1 MTNIEQLMQDS
12 EVMRML
18 KLGNPERSKNFN
30 APELAVG
37 LFDIERQLKDPLETA
52 IYNSPDPNGTIAS
65 FDTALMLNNLGIDM
79 PSAHK
84 MAKMG
89 FSSSITGI
97 DTRDKNYWEALKTT
111 AQHSHWQDMK
121 GITTS
126 LYRITGNRDFLEL
139 ANGYDGKIRTNP
151 VSNTYGEMGD
161 LVLDSVQPAMSS
173 MKFMATTAL
182 LSWIPGGVA
191 NKVWGPAVAK
201 TIAQGGGLAANA
213 VNWFSTGY
221 SQAGDVLYNVMQME
235 DAEGNKL
242 PWDSPIGG
250 ILFHSLA
257 GLMGLVE
264 LGSME
269 MFPWYKQLKTRFTDR
284 ELVKHIERGL
294 LAATRSF
301 LWKGGAGTISEGG
314 EEGLQTGLGIG
325 FENALKAMAN
335 KDGSDFEL
343 TSFGDTIDEAAKA
356 TLEAGKSMFL
366 TSFLTAG
373 LGQGVYSMRL
383 RASAKKNFLS
393 SKDSIPIDSMFV
405 GVPKHTNEQTEVGVS
420 TGPLEPIRVVN
431 VGTHLAPVDD
441 VELKK
446 AARAKANGA
455 EAMEVVVQDMLPVES
470 EDQLSILHRAAIAT
484 EAKIIGDSILG
495 FTSEEDLDRA
505 TYLLAPNTEAVEKSE
520 NGMKVTVRGEDGRLS
535 RLSLELVGEGQE
547 ATDPDISYIDD
558 PKAPYSLSAMTTE
571 RALEWQERQL
581 IKESL
586 GDIVSHTGGRISTT
600 DFEANVDAV
609 KLVAETLEI
618 PTDQMLRENLVFKL
632 EKASPK
638 GERGYIENVSIE
650 GKKRYTIHVSEK
662 ADATTILHEVGHFMR
677 GTASKEQLA
686 GFTSY
691 YGKGHDAVW
700 LEDIDKVGDQYVV
713 NGKHFE
719 TFDEAKR
726 LVEANEEAFADDFV
740 AYLRTGE
747 APTEGLRNIF
757 RRMKAVLQRFV
768 REFGYQLDPA
778 VKQAFDRLLGGG
790 PHDIKG
796 SFGTI
801 PSDAEG
807 NTLFQ
812 GVEGGQRLKEL
823 REAEPIELLGTEI
836 FSEEDIQRAHADIE
850 KHDTPLWKELKKKA
864 LEYGKH
870 LRGSYPSHDG
880 DVIVNR
886 DSIKELLI
894 HDFKNIEHL
903 QSIAAIP
910 SLISNSIHIATRPN
924 HNSHSP
930 IKEFD
935 YHVAGLRIGGT
946 DYTVKSV
953 ISKTVTGKRYYDH
966 KLTVIEKGELMD
978 LVSALSSTA
987 LQDTNSP
994 ISTMN
999 DKRLVSV
1006 LQDANSKKLFQLAP
1020 PAGSPEYGKLAENAH
1035 SALRNPDGTLKVF
1048 YHGSDVRLE
1057 DYDPN
1062 KLGFMTGSPTAEGGF
1077 FFTEDEEVAQEYA
1090 ELAVEARPLREDQYR
1105 LEAEMEVLRER
1116 ESELW
1121 KRHRNDEITEDDYW
1135 QLEEEL
1141 DEEIEVVRLAIDKIM
1156 VALAT
1161 GDLYDWD
1168 PYTEPVV
1175 NKVIVSVPRVL
1186 EVEGDVSIRDTI
1198 EQARKD
1204 GYDAVYFKDIEDSPY
1219 GTVANNLAV
1228 FNPEHIHSLPYSQ
1241 DVSSDPNGSEQ
1252 SLQDALYQLDE
1263 AQLAETSP
1271 WRNRSEIIVRDPGQI
1286 KSVTNIGIR
1295 DSANPNILFQPAPPI
1310 GSDDFIKWFGDS
1322 KIVDELGNPQKV
1334 YHGSATKILEFSH
1347 RYGSLNTHAE
1357 DGLEGF
1363 FFTPAFDTAEMYAE
1377 AAMPPRILL
1386 LREER
1391 KGILSEFKSQG
1402 ISPYTRFLDPN
1413 FEHPLLD
1420 RLEEVENSIVE
1431 AEDAQQRGT
1440 QSWEPTIIGAY
1451 LRIENP
1457 KIITVGRET
1466 SFIEDIRNAKDKGHD
1481 GIIFKDPA
1489 ENDPDYI
1496 VAFEDV
1502 QIGVVEHYMSSNGYS
1517 TPEKTFKG
1525 GDVVSYD
1532 GIDYIRHDPGFEYS
1546 KEALDGI
1553 AAGVQ
1558 RDIDRISEQSKYQYT
1573 FDFLEEQPKAPE
1585 NRSGKDDLYYGDRG
1599 RDYRGYSNIRG
1610 WDGSEESPTIDGDWK
1625 RFRKIDFTGLSIRSS
1640 EDVAKLF
1647 SIYRNPQVEFFHLI
1661 LTKKDLEGSTIV
1673 RHHALTSGLPGFA
1686 IAVTPQFPV
1695 DIQAIMKDSGADGYY
1710 MVHNH
1715 PSGRIDPSPDDMNVT
1730 KRYEQSIAG
1739 LNGHIIL
1746 DHNAYTVIDPDMFV
1760 HTKNTSGFHE
1770 ILGRKPIAEV
1780 SFSSDGIAEYA
1791 LKMMTERKS
1800 LLIYLNNQGKV
1811 LSAEPADAIDVED
1824 TYKKALEDSY
1834 TFTIYVT
1841 RDKKEYKR
1849 VLDEQLRI
1857 SFENGRLFT
1866 DVIHLDG
1873 DKITSAALKN
1883 ENGMQAA
1890 PWTEYY
1896 LKNNIDSMKQFV
1908 FEGTRLYQ
1916 LSDDSK
1922 QLLLESRKR
1931 DVMEAVRN
1939 FYWIPEQV
1947 VHEYAGEEWADNEI
1961 RFRKHLKDYPWIL
1974 EEARKF
1980 SDTDEFL
1987 EHLQTSTDMGEY
1999 RWVLED
2005 ELWFKRVHAYSRI
2018 MSPKDKDSQF
2028 IRFHTGTDKALIE
2041 LGRRLRGYEDVQL
2054 KRNSNRRNYR
2064 GDHVV
2069 FRWGAFKGVSPV
2081 GETSRC

>member
-1 MTNIEQLMQDS
+1 
-12 EVMRML
+12 
-18 KLGNPERSKNFN
+18 
-30 APELAVG
+30 
-37 LFDIERQLKDPLETA
+37 
-52 IYNSPDPNGTIAS
+52 IAS

-89 FSSSITGI
+89 FSSSATGI

-201 TIAQGGGLAANA
+201 TLAQGGGLAANA

-257 GLMGLVE
+257 GLMGMVE

-284 ELVKHIERGL
+284 ELVKHIERGF

-301 LWKGGAGTISEGG
+301 LWKGTAGTISEGG

-335 KDGSDFEL
+335 KDGSGFEL
-343 TSFGDTIDEAAKA
+343 TSFGDTIGEAAKA
-356 TLEAGKSMFL
+356 TLDAGKSMFL

-405 GVPKHTNEQTEVGVS
+405 GVPKHTIEQTEDGVS

-431 VGTHLAPVDD
+431 VGTHLAPVDEI
-441 VELKK
+441 ELKK
-446 AARAKANGA
+446 AARAKVNGA
-455 EAMEVVVQDMLPVES
+455 EAMEVVVQNMLPMES
-470 EDQLSILHRAAIAT
+470 EDQLSMLHRAAIAT
-484 EAKIIGDSILG
+484 DAKIIDDSILG
-495 FTSEEDLDRA
+495 FTSEEDLNRA
-505 TYLLAPNTEAVEKSE
+505 AYLLSPNTEAVEKSAS
-520 NGMKVTVRGEDGRLS
+520 GMKVTVRGEDGRLS

-571 RALEWQERQL
+571 RALEWQERQM

-586 GDIVSHTGGRISTT
+586 GDIVSHTGGRISTA
-600 DFEANVDAV
+600 DLEANVDAV
-609 KLVAETLEI
+609 KLVAETLDI

-650 GKKRYTIHVSEK
+650 GKRRYTIHVSEK

-713 NGKHFE
+713 NGKHFD

-740 AYLRTGE
+740 AYLRTGQ
-747 APTEGLRNIF
+747 APTEDLRNIF

-790 PHDIKG
+790 PQGIKG

-910 SLISNSIHIATRPN
+910 SLISNSIHVGSRPN

-1006 LQDANSKKLFQLAP
+1006 LQDANSKTLFQLAP
-1020 PAGSPEYGKLAENAH
+1020 PAGSPEYEKLADNSHA
-1035 SALRNPDGTLKVF
+1035 ALRNPDGTLKVF

-1057 DYDPN
+1057 DYDPS

-1116 ESELW
+1116 ESELRR
-1121 KRHRNDEITEDDYW
+1121 RHRNEEIPEDDYW
-1135 QLEEEL
+1135 QLEDEL

-1186 EVEGDVSIRDTI
+1186 EVEGDVSILGTI

-1204 GYDAVYFKDIEDSPY
+1204 GYDAVYFRDIQDSPY

-1228 FNPEHIHSLPYSQ
+1228 FNPEHIHSIPDSQ
-1241 DVSSDPNGSEQ
+1241 DASGNPNGSEESHQ
-1252 SLQDALYQLDE
+1252 STLYQLDVAKLPE
-1263 AQLAETSP
+1263 ASPWRLFQLEKVESVVTVRDNAPKAIRVYEVSMQPEEMHRMFGADKPAKLELENLDIARATNANPTRVADWQKIYARAMESKGKNGKDLKFSDMRKVNKDGKLMDVPVIALSKGCQRAQVTVERVSNGVLPNETNVEACYGGTCWVNRQFNSKFGAFENMEVRDLLMPTPDNIDNWFKKPSIKEFLTTGPFIREGQMGCSSHAFPILEGHGVSLAET
-1271 WRNRSEIIVRDPGQI
+1271 WLKNIRNLGINQKTIFITAAYAPVTKESYERLLPYKDLFEIHVSISGWFHKNELMTRLAEFKAIRDVGLPVSFRIVTNKDNVANLAMSNQEWLDSQLAKLGIHQDEVLETPYHDDAIKKGQKRSEPTGDYKFICCETG
-1286 KSVTNIGIR
+1286 KCVTCGAECM
-1295 DSANPNILFQPAPPI
+1295 SQ
-1310 GSDDFIKWFGDS
+1310 
-1322 KIVDELGNPQKV
+1322 V
-1334 YHGSATKILEFSH
+1334 
-1347 RYGSLNTHAE
+1347 THHSSE
-1357 DGLEGF
+1357 MTSYERL
-1363 FFTPAFDTAEMYAE
+1363 DT
-1377 AAMPPRILL
+1377 
-1386 LREER
+1386 
-1391 KGILSEFKSQG
+1391 
-1402 ISPYTRFLDPN
+1402 
-1413 FEHPLLD
+1413 
-1420 RLEEVENSIVE
+1420 
-1431 AEDAQQRGT
+1431 
-1440 QSWEPTIIGAY
+1440 
-1451 LRIENP
+1451 
-1457 KIITVGRET
+1457 
-1466 SFIEDIRNAKDKGHD
+1466 DKGS
-1481 GIIFKDPA
+1481 PA
-1489 ENDPDYI
+1489 
-1496 VAFEDV
+1496 
-1502 QIGVVEHYMSSNGYS
+1502 
-1517 TPEKTFKG
+1517 
-1525 GDVVSYD
+1525 VS
-1532 GIDYIRHDPGFEYS
+1532 
-1546 KEALDGI
+1546 
-1553 AAGVQ
+1553 
-1558 RDIDRISEQSKYQYT
+1558 
-1573 FDFLEEQPKAPE
+1573 
-1585 NRSGKDDLYYGDRG
+1585 
-1599 RDYRGYSNIRG
+1599 
-1610 WDGSEESPTIDGDWK
+1610 
-1625 RFRKIDFTGLSIRSS
+1625 TGL
-1640 EDVAKLF
+1640 VPLG
-1647 SIYRNPQVEFFHLI
+1647 
-1661 LTKKDLEGSTIV
+1661 TSTI
-1673 RHHALTSGLPGFA
+1673 
-1686 IAVTPQFPV
+1686 PQ
-1695 DIQAIMKDSGADGYY
+1695 IQ
-1710 MVHNH
+1710 
-1715 PSGRIDPSPDDMNVT
+1715 PSGNSH
-1730 KRYEQSIAG
+1730 
-1739 LNGHIIL
+1739 LNPG
-1746 DHNAYTVIDPDMFV
+1746 
-1760 HTKNTSGFHE
+1760 E
-1770 ILGRKPIAEV
+1770 
-1780 SFSSDGIAEYA
+1780 
-1791 LKMMTERKS
+1791 
-1800 LLIYLNNQGKV
+1800 
-1811 LSAEPADAIDVED
+1811 
-1824 TYKKALEDSY
+1824 
-1834 TFTIYVT
+1834 
-1841 RDKKEYKR
+1841 
-1849 VLDEQLRI
+1849 
-1857 SFENGRLFT
+1857 
-1866 DVIHLDG
+1866 
-1873 DKITSAALKN
+1873 LKN
-1883 ENGMQAA
+1883 
-1890 PWTEYY
+1890 
-1896 LKNNIDSMKQFV
+1896 
-1908 FEGTRLYQ
+1908 
-1916 LSDDSK
+1916 
-1922 QLLLESRKR
+1922 QLL
-1931 DVMEAVRN
+1931 
-1939 FYWIPEQV
+1939 
-1947 VHEYAGEEWADNEI
+1947 
-1961 RFRKHLKDYPWIL
+1961 
-1974 EEARKF
+1974 
-1980 SDTDEFL
+1980 
-1987 EHLQTSTDMGEY
+1987 
-1999 RWVLED
+1999 
-2005 ELWFKRVHAYSRI
+2005 
-2018 MSPKDKDSQF
+2018 
-2028 IRFHTGTDKALIE
+2028 
-2041 LGRRLRGYEDVQL
+2041 
-2054 KRNSNRRNYR
+2054 
-2064 GDHVV
+2064 
-2069 FRWGAFKGVSPV
+2069 
-2081 GETSRC
+2081 